1 MHAMRATS
9 AFLVCLAPGCASAQ
23 EPGDAQAGRIIVEQQ
38 CTQCHALRSS
48 PSPHLDAPSFIALAN
63 TPGMTGRALAVAL
76 QTSHET
82 MPNFVLERHDR
93 DNIVAYIMSLRR
105 ESR

>member
-1 MHAMRATS
+1 
-9 AFLVCLAPGCASAQ
+9 
-23 EPGDAQAGRIIVEQQ
+23 
-38 CTQCHALRSS
+38 
-48 PSPHLDAPSFIALAN
+48 
-63 TPGMTGRALAVAL
+63 MTGRALAVAL